1 MVKFKKLFMG
11 CGLTVVTCVMWL
23 VSACSQ
29 SGANVV
35 QVQPPKV
42 TNSPLPSSTTAD
54 QPPTLSKST
63 MLITTPS
70 TTESPAITNSAP
82 VESSTTTT
90 APPVVSTTTPSETP
104 TTTTEAP
111 IVTTQPTTTIPFYDI
126 DINTY
131 LLDINGLVNTPLS
144 LSYTQIQTY
153 STVTLPVEIVCP
165 GEEDEWDNWTGVPL
179 STLLNVAGLSPEA
192 SEVVFTGSDGY
203 FVDLPLSTVMEKGV
217 FLAYQM
223 NGQALSHMRGYPL
236 RLVVGG
242 SEGADWLRWVTSIQV
257 KSNLT
262 SFSSSAA
269 AIQNLR
275 GNIPISG
282 SKTCSCLLAAT
293 VANYELVAEKEQ
305 NKDQIDSGLN
315 LNI

>member
-1 MVKFKKLFMG
+1 
-11 CGLTVVTCVMWL
+11 
-23 VSACSQ
+23 
-29 SGANVV
+29 
-35 QVQPPKV
+35 
-42 TNSPLPSSTTAD
+42 
-54 QPPTLSKST
+54 
-63 MLITTPS
+63 
-70 TTESPAITNSAP
+70 
-82 VESSTTTT
+82 
-90 APPVVSTTTPSETP
+90 
-104 TTTTEAP
+104 
-111 IVTTQPTTTIPFYDI
+111 VTTQPTTTTPFYDI

-223 NGQALSHMRGYPL
+223 NGQALSQMRGYPL

-275 GNIPISG
+275 GNIPTSG

-293 VANYELVAEKEQ
+293 VANYELVSEKEQ
-305 NKDQIDSGLN
+305 NNDQIDSMSN
-315 LNI
+315 LNNS